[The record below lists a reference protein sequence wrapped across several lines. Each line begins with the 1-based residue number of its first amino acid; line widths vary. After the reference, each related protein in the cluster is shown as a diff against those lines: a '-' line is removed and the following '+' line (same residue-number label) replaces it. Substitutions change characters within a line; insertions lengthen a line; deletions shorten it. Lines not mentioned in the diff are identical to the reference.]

1 MLEKAYNAKG
11 YIIESFLRLLA
22 KKPYN
27 SITVTDV
34 VKKAGVARAT
44 FYRNY
49 KSIDNLLNV
58 TSSLLADT
66 LNKNLSI
73 ILLEQDENKATE
85 TLTSFLKELSLLRP
99 YLIKISRDNIG
110 IIIDRINTN
119 ANIKET
125 LLEKSNDDFKSKYNL
140 ITKIGII
147 DTVVKS
153 WLSDHYKDDV
163 ELIAKFIV
171 EKLKQIN

>member
-73 ILLEQDENKATE
+73 ILLEQDENKTIK
-85 TLTSFLKELSLLRP
+85 TLTSFLKECR
-99 YLIKISRDNIG
+99 NIW
-110 IIIDRINTN
+110 
-119 ANIKET
+119 
-125 LLEKSNDDFKSKYNL
+125 KSK
-140 ITKIGII
+140 
-147 DTVVKS
+147 
-153 WLSDHYKDDV
+153 
-163 ELIAKFIV
+163 
-171 EKLKQIN
+171 